1 MCPIH
6 VLYPPSV
13 SSLLYLLA
21 TADCCDTYLGKVGT
35 ESMQEYERNDG
46 HSQSS
51 YLPIDREIL
60 DPLCDTANI

>member
-6 VLYPPSV
+6 VLYPP
-13 SSLLYLLA
+13 SLLYLLA
-21 TADCCDTYLGKVGT
+21 TADCCDTYIPRYVGT
-35 ESMQEYERNDG
+35 ESMQEYEKNDG

-51 YLPIDREIL
+51 CLLIDREIL